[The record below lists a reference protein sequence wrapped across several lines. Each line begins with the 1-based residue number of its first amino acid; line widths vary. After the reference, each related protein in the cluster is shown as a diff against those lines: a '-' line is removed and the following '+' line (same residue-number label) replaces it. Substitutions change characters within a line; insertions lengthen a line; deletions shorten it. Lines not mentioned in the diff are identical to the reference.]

1 MGFIQN
7 SETLSQTRRTAQI
20 CIPSDQVLRPN
31 VIYKALDIS
40 SGSFPYLWWLF
51 VKFPN
56 RSGNETQHSRKIHYV
71 SPVPSISKFI
81 EING

>member
-1 MGFIQN
+1 MLHTKFRN
-7 SETLSQTRRTAQI
+7 PLTNHENCSNLY
-20 CIPSDQVLRPN
+20 PSDQVLRPN